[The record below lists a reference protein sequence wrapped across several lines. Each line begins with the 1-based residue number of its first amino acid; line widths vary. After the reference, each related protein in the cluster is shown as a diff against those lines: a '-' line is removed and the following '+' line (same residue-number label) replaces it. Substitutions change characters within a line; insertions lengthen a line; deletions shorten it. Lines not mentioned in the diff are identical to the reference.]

1 LAPTATLNAH
11 HLARLI
17 RATAPHIAPAGLG
30 LGPIDGIRFDSDRVT
45 LHAVAT
51 DVHSLAAAR
60 ARLAKPGE
68 PFARTVHG
76 ENLPTLR
83 AWVDAHLE
91 VPPYGEALITLTAVP
106 GHLVFEGP
114 RGALRVP
121 SADDEKYPNWRQ
133 LITSALSDT
142 PSDAPCTSWTS
153 KLWERWQHANRD
165 VRTWHRAPDKAL
177 IVLGTDAIGLQMP
190 QRPRDPGK
198 DPAVTPASALDDW
211 QASLGADTGERLEL
225 DDAVSAQPQPRHTA
239 AHTVP
244 DMTEDLLRQTLNAT
258 TGVFNAPSGDPGAIA
273 AYALAGVHA
282 WAAFRF
288 LQALKR
294 TDPDLAADIVA
305 ELGDELD
312 SGEIGE
318 WAWDAAVEAGH
329 DPQKWAEERA
339 QPRAEHPSDRAATA
353 PAGTAE
359 LATGD

>member
-1 LAPTATLNAH
+1 MEPTATLNAH

-17 RATAPHIAPAGLG
+17 RATAPHIAPEGLG
-30 LGPIDGIRFDSDRVT
+30 LTLIDGIRFDSDHTT

-60 ARLAKPGE
+60 ARLAEPGE

-76 ENLPTLR
+76 GDLPPLR

-91 VPPYGEALITLTAVP
+91 VPPYGAALITLTVAP
-106 GHLVFEGP
+106 EYLAFEGP
-114 RGALRVP
+114 RGTLRVP
-121 SADDEKYPNWRQ
+121 AADDEKYPDWRQ
-133 LITSALSDT
+133 LLTSALNDT
-142 PSDAPCTSWTS
+142 PSDVLGTAWTA

-165 VRTWHRAPDKAL
+165 VRTWHRSPDKAL

-190 QRPRDPGK
+190 QRLRDP
-198 DPAVTPASALDDW
+198 DTDRAVTPADALVDW
-211 QASLGADTGERLEL
+211 RTSLGTDTGERLEL
-225 DDAVSAQPQPRHTA
+225 GDAVPALPRHPHTA

-244 DMTEDLLRQTLNAT
+244 EMTEDLLRQTLDAT
-258 TGVFNAPSGDPGAIA
+258 TG
-273 AYALAGVHA
+273 GVHA

-305 ELGDELD
+305 ELGAELD

-329 DPQKWAEERA
+329 DPQKWADERD
-339 QPRAEHPSDRAATA
+339 QHRAERS
-353 PAGTAE
+353 G
-359 LATGD
+359 ATGETAADD